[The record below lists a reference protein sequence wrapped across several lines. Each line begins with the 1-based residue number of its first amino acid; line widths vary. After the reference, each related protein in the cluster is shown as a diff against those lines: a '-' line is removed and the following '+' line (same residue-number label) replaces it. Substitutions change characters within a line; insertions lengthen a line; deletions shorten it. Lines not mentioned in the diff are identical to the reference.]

1 MNKFPISLIFWL
13 LMCGITSCSG
23 DDDPV
28 EVVNDDHYDLMER
41 NLGIKNFII
50 EDLCIVNKSELGVV
64 SYEPRRG
71 KAIDSTTPTIY
82 YVPVDS
88 DDEPLQIYNSI
99 ASICNTDTLNPKDPE
114 RDITILDS
122 RIAFSDGNASAGEK
136 GRISV
141 DIPELRNVLTEIVFI
156 TREKWPYNDYSTPFN
171 HLSLWYHE
179 SSQRYFICVR
189 PSSGCKGIMLT
200 FDGGWMVHMINEKL
214 HYLKGEPFYLYYN
227 TAPKEAFDCLVTS
240 LNDKPDRGKKLLDK
254 IKEKILSQK
263 PYHSIKALRNV
274 IEHESQHMS
283 EDRGYWFDL
292 SFSAKRELCKGFYC
306 WRTHIYRVAI
316 KYKNGKYLTES
327 IDSYYE
333 HEQTPYQD
341 TPSWAFYFDSN
352 MSTNGFEPILF

>member
-1 MNKFPISLIFWL
+1 MNKIPYLLIFVS

-23 DDDPV
+23 DDGPV
-28 EVVNDDHYDLMER
+28 EVADDDHYDLMER

-50 EDLCIVNKSELGVV
+50 EDLCIVNKSELGIV

-99 ASICNTDTLNPKDPE
+99 VSICNTDTLNPKDPE

-122 RIAFSDGNASAGEK
+122 RIAFSDGDASAGEK

-171 HLSLWYHE
+171 HLSVWYQE
-179 SSQRYFICVR
+179 STKRYYICVR

-200 FDGGWMVHMINEKL
+200 FDGGWSKDTKNEKL
-214 HYLKGEPFYLYYN
+214 HYLDGVSFSLYYN
-227 TAPKEAFDCLVTS
+227 TAPKEAFDCLATS
-240 LNDKPDRGKKLLDK
+240 INDKPERCKKIVDKLKGNADNPFIRYLLECTTEYK
-254 IKEKILSQK
+254 WEYK
-263 PYHSIKALRNV
+263 
-274 IEHESQHMS
+274 
-283 EDRGYWFDL
+283 FDL
-292 SFSAKRELCKGFYC
+292 SYSAKRKLCSGYYC
-306 WRTHIYRVAI
+306 WRTHIYRVAL
-316 KYKNGKYLTES
+316 KYKDGKYVTES
-327 IDSYYE
+327 VDDYYK
-333 HEQTPYQD
+333 HSDRPWPSI
-341 TPSWAFYFDSN
+341 PSWAFYFDSN
-352 MSTNGFEPILF
+352 TSTNGFKPILF

>member
-1 MNKFPISLIFWL
+1 MIFVSLS
-13 LMCGITSCSG
+13 CGIISCSG
-23 DDDPV
+23 DDGPV

-99 ASICNTDTLNPKDPE
+99 ASVCNTDTLNPKDPE

-122 RIAFSDGNASAGEK
+122 RIAFTDGDTSAGEK

-141 DIPELRNVLTEIVFI
+141 DIPELKNVLTEIVFI
-156 TREKWPYNDYSTPFN
+156 PRERWPYNDYSTPFN
-171 HLSLWYHE
+171 HLSLWRHKIAKW
-179 SSQRYFICVR
+179 YFICVR

-200 FDGGWMVHMINEKL
+200 FDGGWMEHMINEKL
-214 HYLKGEPFYLYYN
+214 HYRNGVPFYLYYN

-240 LNDKPDRGKKLLDK
+240 LNDKPDRSKKLLNK
-254 IKEKILSQK
+254 IKEKILSQN
-263 PYHSIKALRNV
+263 PNHSIKALRDL
-274 IEHESQHMS
+274 IEHESIHMS
-283 EDRGYWFDL
+283 EYRGYWFDL
-292 SFSAKRELCKGFYC
+292 SYSANYKLCGVYNC

-316 KYKNGKYLTES
+316 KYINGKYFTES
-327 IDSYYE
+327 IDSYYK
-333 HEQTPYQD
+333 HEETPYQD

-352 MSTNGFEPILF
+352 MNTDDYEPILF